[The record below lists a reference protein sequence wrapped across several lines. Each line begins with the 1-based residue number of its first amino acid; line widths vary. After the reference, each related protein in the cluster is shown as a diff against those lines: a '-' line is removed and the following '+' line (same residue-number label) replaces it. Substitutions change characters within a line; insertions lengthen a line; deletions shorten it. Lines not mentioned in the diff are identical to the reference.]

1 MADTKFQRPSTSKQS
16 NSDSGKQSESQS
28 GTRPTSR
35 VDHPEGKRQYMDKDQ
50 RIDHPAGKQQYMDKE
65 RPNSRI
71 DQPGRPVE
79 KNPVPEIMP
88 DLAKEAG
95 ARIVGT
101 GRSDFPN
108 QVNNVLVFP
117 GIFRGALEGNAIQIT
132 EEMKLAAA
140 EGLAALV
147 KPEELSE
154 DYILPEAFNPI
165 VADAVSKAVRDN
177 IAPDNRRI

>member
-79 KNPVPEIMP
+79 KNPVPEIKDP
-88 DLAKEAG
+88 RNIKCTLKLTVKAIKSDKE
-95 ARIVGT
+95 
-101 GRSDFPN
+101 
-108 QVNNVLVFP
+108 NVLLQVLGTNYVGKKLPFTVSYNERAYAN
-117 GIFRGALEGNAIQIT
+117 GLDDAL
-132 EEMKLAAA
+132 K
-140 EGLAALV
+140 LV
-147 KPEELSE
+147 KLGATVELKKIVTIE
-154 DYILPEAFNPI
+154 FPI
-165 VADAVSKAVRDN
+165 Y
-177 IAPDNRRI
+177 